1 MTIITTHYSEL
12 KSFAYEHEGMENA
25 SVEFD
30 PVTLKPTYRLLMGI
44 PGSSN
49 AFYISRRL
57 GLPEEILAQA
67 ESLIGQEHAN
77 MENVLQNLEGERRQY
92 ERRNTEIE
100 NLRLEAEHLKN
111 ELLKKKNDL
120 DKRRNETLRK
130 AREDADE
137 LYRNSRKESS
147 AILKE
152 LRAMKNLVDTAKVE
166 ELAEMA
172 RKGLNKSFA
181 LEGQPVPEG
190 QGLAAGNAAVGKNVY
205 LKTLGQTGVIV
216 EIKGSQVIVQVGSM
230 RTTVPMKSCLLVR
243 EGRMEAQN
251 KQSRL
256 RRLPNQRHDMF
267 VKKAQTTTTEIDVR
281 GRTVDEA
288 IPFVDKA
295 IDDALLAGMEYFRLI
310 HGKGTGMLRAGLTD
324 YLKANRAVKR
334 IEMAPQN
341 EGGAGATIVYI

>member
-1 MTIITTHYSEL
+1 
-12 KSFAYEHEGMENA
+12 
-25 SVEFD
+25 
-30 PVTLKPTYRLLMGI
+30 
-44 PGSSN
+44 
-49 AFYISRRL
+49 
-57 GLPEEILAQA
+57 
-67 ESLIGQEHAN
+67 

-172 RKGLNKSFA
+172 RKGLNKSFS
-181 LEGQPVPEG
+181 LDGQPVPEG

-205 LKTLGQTGVIV
+205 LKNLGQTGVIV
-216 EIKGSQVIVQVGSM
+216 EINGTQVIVQVGSM
-230 RTTVPMKSCLLVR
+230 CYQLMMKQFL
-243 EGRMEAQN
+243 
-251 KQSRL
+251 
-256 RRLPNQRHDMF
+256 
-267 VKKAQTTTTEIDVR
+267 T
-281 GRTVDEA
+281 
-288 IPFVDKA
+288 IP
-295 IDDALLAGMEYFRLI
+295 
-310 HGKGTGMLRAGLTD
+310 
-324 YLKANRAVKR
+324 
-334 IEMAPQN
+334 
-341 EGGAGATIVYI
+341 